1 MKEKIMTKIQDNDLR
16 RNVIEEL
23 DWEPSVDASQIGV
36 AVKDGI
42 VTLTGTVLSY
52 PERRNAE
59 KAAGRVSGV
68 KAVAGELEI
77 KLYGP
82 AARSDFDIAQSA
94 LTSLRFN
101 TSIPADRI
109 KVLVEKGWLTL
120 DGEVE
125 WQYQKTAAENAI
137 KYLLGVKGITNRI
150 AIKPK
155 LNPADIKSKI
165 ENAFARRAQLDA
177 NQIKVEA
184 VDSTVTLRGS
194 VRSWEEKEEAETA
207 AWSAPGVSR
216 VQNDVVVSA
225 W

>member
-1 MKEKIMTKIQDNDLR
+1 MTKIEDSDLR
-16 RNVIEEL
+16 SKVIAEL

-52 PERRNAE
+52 PERKNAE
-59 KAAGRVSGV
+59 KAASRIAGV
-68 KAVAGELEI
+68 KAVAGDLEI
-77 KLYGP
+77 KLFGT

-94 LTSLRFN
+94 LSSLRFN
-101 TSIPADRI
+101 ASVPSDRI
-109 KVLVEKGWLTL
+109 QVLVEMGWVTL

-125 WQYQKTAAENAI
+125 WQYQKTAAENALR
-137 KYLLGVKGITNRI
+137 YLLGVKGITDRI

-155 LNPADIKSKI
+155 LNPADVKSKI
-165 ENAFARRAQLDA
+165 ESAFARRAQLDA

-184 VDSTVTLRGS
+184 VDSKVILRGT
-194 VRSWEEKEEAETA
+194 VRSWDEKEQAETA
-207 AWSAPGVSR
+207 AWSAPGVSK
-216 VQNDVVVSA
+216 VQNDVVISV

>member
-1 MKEKIMTKIQDNDLR
+1 MNKIEDSDLR
-16 RNVIEEL
+16 RKVIAEL

-42 VTLTGTVLSY
+42 VTLTGSVLSY
-52 PERRNAE
+52 PERKNAE
-59 KAAGRVSGV
+59 KAASRIAGV
-68 KAVAGELEI
+68 KAVAGDLEI
-77 KLYGP
+77 KLFGT

-94 LTSLRFN
+94 LSSLRFN
-101 TSIPADRI
+101 ASVPSDRI
-109 KVLVEKGWLTL
+109 QVLVEMGWVTL

-125 WQYQKTAAENAI
+125 WQYQKTAAENAL

-155 LNPADIKSKI
+155 LNPADVKAKI
-165 ENAFARRAQLDA
+165 ESAFARLAQLDA

-184 VDSTVTLRGS
+184 VDSKVILRGT
-194 VRSWEEKEEAETA
+194 VRSWDEKEQAETA
-207 AWSAPGVSR
+207 AWSAPGVSK
-216 VQNDVVVSA
+216 VQNDVVISV

>member
-1 MKEKIMTKIQDNDLR
+1 MTKIEDSDLR
-16 RNVIEEL
+16 RKVIAEL

-42 VTLTGTVLSY
+42 VTLTGSVLSY
-52 PERRNAE
+52 PERKNAE
-59 KAAGRVSGV
+59 KAASRIAGV
-68 KAVAGELEI
+68 KAVAGDLEI
-77 KLYGP
+77 KLFGT

-94 LTSLRFN
+94 LSSLRFN
-101 TSIPADRI
+101 ASVPSDRI
-109 KVLVEKGWLTL
+109 QVLVEMGWVTL

-125 WQYQKTAAENAI
+125 WQYQKTAAENAL

-155 LNPADIKSKI
+155 LNPADVKAKI
-165 ENAFARRAQLDA
+165 ESAFARLAQLDA

-184 VDSTVTLRGS
+184 VDSKVILRGT
-194 VRSWEEKEEAETA
+194 VRSWDEKEQAETA
-207 AWSAPGVSR
+207 AWSAPGVSK
-216 VQNDVVVSA
+216 VQNDVVISV

>member
-1 MKEKIMTKIQDNDLR
+1 MTKIEDSDLR
-16 RNVIEEL
+16 RKVIAEL

-52 PERRNAE
+52 PERKNAE
-59 KAAGRVSGV
+59 KAASRIAGV
-68 KAVAGELEI
+68 KAVAGDLEI
-77 KLYGP
+77 KLFGT

-94 LTSLRFN
+94 LSSLRFN
-101 TSIPADRI
+101 ASVPSDRI
-109 KVLVEKGWLTL
+109 QVLVEMGWVTL

-125 WQYQKTAAENAI
+125 WQYQKTAAENAL

-155 LNPADIKSKI
+155 LNPADVKEKI
-165 ENAFARRAQLDA
+165 ESAFARLAQLDA

-184 VDSTVTLRGS
+184 VDSKVILRGT
-194 VRSWEEKEEAETA
+194 VRSWDEKEQAETA
-207 AWSAPGVSR
+207 AWSAPGVSK
-216 VQNDVVVSA
+216 VQNDVVISV

>member
-1 MKEKIMTKIQDNDLR
+1 MTKIEDSDLR
-16 RNVIEEL
+16 RKVIAEL

-42 VTLTGTVLSY
+42 ATLTGSVLSY
-52 PERRNAE
+52 PERKNAE
-59 KAAGRVSGV
+59 KAASRIAGV
-68 KAVAGELEI
+68 KAVAGDLEI
-77 KLYGP
+77 KLFGT

-94 LTSLRFN
+94 LSSLRFN
-101 TSIPADRI
+101 ASVPSERI
-109 KVLVEKGWLTL
+109 QVLVEMGWVTL

-125 WQYQKTAAENAI
+125 WQYQKTAAENAL

-155 LNPADIKSKI
+155 LNPADVKAKI
-165 ENAFARRAQLDA
+165 ESAFARLAQLDA

-184 VDSTVTLRGS
+184 VDSTVTLRGM
-194 VRSWEEKEEAETA
+194 VHSWEEKEEAETA

>member
-1 MKEKIMTKIQDNDLR
+1 MTKIEDSDLR
-16 RNVIEEL
+16 RKVIAEL

-52 PERRNAE
+52 PERKNAE
-59 KAAGRVSGV
+59 KAASRIAGV
-68 KAVAGELEI
+68 KAVAGDLEI
-77 KLYGP
+77 KLFGT

-94 LTSLRFN
+94 LSSLRFN
-101 TSIPADRI
+101 ASVPSDRI
-109 KVLVEKGWLTL
+109 QVLVEMGWVTL

-125 WQYQKTAAENAI
+125 WQYQKTAAENAL

-155 LNPADIKSKI
+155 LNPADVKAKI
-165 ENAFARRAQLDA
+165 ESAFARLAQLDA

-184 VDSTVTLRGS
+184 VDSKVILRGT
-194 VRSWEEKEEAETA
+194 VRSWDEKEQAETA
-207 AWSAPGVSR
+207 AWSAPGVSK
-216 VQNDVVVSA
+216 VQNDVVISV